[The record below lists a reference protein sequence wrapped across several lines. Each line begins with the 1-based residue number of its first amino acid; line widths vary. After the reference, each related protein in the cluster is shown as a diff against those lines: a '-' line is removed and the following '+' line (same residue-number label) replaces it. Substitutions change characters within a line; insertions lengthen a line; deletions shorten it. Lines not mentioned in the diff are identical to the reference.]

1 MNYQR
6 NSITQKE
13 ENNIIITS
21 TAKKKNFSFNTSSSN
36 IENYILSL
44 AKSIKKKNR

>member
-21 TAKKKNFSFNTSSSN
+21 PAKKK
-36 IENYILSL
+36 ILHLIQVHLILKIIYIHFQKL
-44 AKSIKKKNR
+44 